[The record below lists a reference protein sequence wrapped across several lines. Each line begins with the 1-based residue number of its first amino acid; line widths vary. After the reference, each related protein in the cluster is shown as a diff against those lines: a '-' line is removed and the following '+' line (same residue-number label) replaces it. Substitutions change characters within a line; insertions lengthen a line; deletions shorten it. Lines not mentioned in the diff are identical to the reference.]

1 MRERPQGQKQGR
13 ASQGETK
20 LKSKKAF
27 VWVVIA
33 LDGQNNSESAQNS
46 SVRVLINISGL
57 CVLYAGA
64 TLTKWVQK
72 TPAVIWEQKET

>member
-1 MRERPQGQKQGR
+1 MSLWKKGGERPCKDTGRIHHEVMMRERPQGQKQGR

-33 LDGQNNSESAQNS
+33 LDG
-46 SVRVLINISGL
+46 
-57 CVLYAGA
+57 
-64 TLTKWVQK
+64 
-72 TPAVIWEQKET
+72 